1 MVQVKKRVFAS
12 WCEAIDFTSQKLS
25 EGFANI
31 RIITSKSRLAER
43 YKIVGEQVQV
53 RYW

>member
-1 MVQVKKRVFAS
+1 MVQVKKRVFKN
-12 WCEAIDFTSQKLS
+12 WREAIDFAIERLN

-31 RIITSKSRLAER
+31 RIITSKSRLAKR
-43 YKIVGEQVQV
+43 YNVTGEQVQV